1 MHVIFNLI
9 VVTYNEHL
17 KKILS
22 HILDSYQILI
32 EIEDKH
38 GDLAKIEKEMLKIN
52 GFIKVVSN
60 KIDPDKIST
69 SNFVIVKIKFSQYL
83 ENYSFEKEIKTMA
96 PLYSNDMSRVKNM
109 RLKILEALK
118 NKNMIDDVKELMEN
132 IWLIK
137 KNVFYVVVVII
148 HGLDALDTIQKNV
161 IAIKNNYFLLGPDLS
176 WKFKQHLHSFSIHS
190 DS

>member
-60 KIDPDKIST
+60 KIDLDKIST
-69 SNFVIVKIKFSQYL
+69 SNFEIVKIKFSQYL

-132 IWLIK
+132 I
-137 KNVFYVVVVII
+137 
-148 HGLDALDTIQKNV
+148 
-161 IAIKNNYFLLGPDLS
+161 
-176 WKFKQHLHSFSIHS
+176 
-190 DS
+190 

>member
-69 SNFVIVKIKFSQYL
+69 SNFAIVKIKFSQYL

-118 NKNMIDDVKELMEN
+118 NKNMIDDVKELME
-132 IWLIK
+132 I
-137 KNVFYVVVVII
+137 Y
-148 HGLDALDTIQKNV
+148 D
-161 IAIKNNYFLLGPDLS
+161 
-176 WKFKQHLHSFSIHS
+176 
-190 DS
+190 

>member
-1 MHVIFNLI
+1 MDVIFNLT

-17 KKILS
+17 KNILS
-22 HILDSYQILI
+22 HILDSYQILND
-32 EIEDKH
+32 IEDKP
-38 GDLAKIEKEMLKIN
+38 GDLARIEKEMLKIN

-69 SNFVIVKIKFSQYL
+69 SNFAIVKIKFSQYL

-118 NKNMIDDVKELMEN
+118 NKNMINDVKELMEN
-132 IWLIK
+132 I
-137 KNVFYVVVVII
+137 
-148 HGLDALDTIQKNV
+148 
-161 IAIKNNYFLLGPDLS
+161 
-176 WKFKQHLHSFSIHS
+176 
-190 DS
+190 

>member
-38 GDLAKIEKEMLKIN
+38 GDLEKIEKEMLKIN

-69 SNFVIVKIKFSQYL
+69 SNFAIVKIKFSQYL

-118 NKNMIDDVKELMEN
+118 NKNMINDVKELMEN
-132 IWLIK
+132 I
-137 KNVFYVVVVII
+137 
-148 HGLDALDTIQKNV
+148 
-161 IAIKNNYFLLGPDLS
+161 
-176 WKFKQHLHSFSIHS
+176 
-190 DS
+190 